1 MKIITTLLLTLFT
14 LSGIAQEPRL
24 TYTKEYH
31 DNVVDSI
38 ISQYEAIIPNL
49 AIIDTIDI
57 WKDDIYFRVRDGRL
71 DIELR
76 KEGHDVLVLIGDGL
90 YRFRMNFV
98 DDELVYFIGHDNY
111 GEFPFRFDV
120 NCIKP

>member
-71 DIELR
+71 VLDIT
-76 KEGHDVLVLIGDGL
+76 KHGYD
-90 YRFRMNFV
+90 FWFNFI
-98 DDELVYFIGHDNY
+98 DTETNKTIHSSFINN
-111 GEFPFRFDV
+111 ESFQTL
-120 NCIKP
+120 K